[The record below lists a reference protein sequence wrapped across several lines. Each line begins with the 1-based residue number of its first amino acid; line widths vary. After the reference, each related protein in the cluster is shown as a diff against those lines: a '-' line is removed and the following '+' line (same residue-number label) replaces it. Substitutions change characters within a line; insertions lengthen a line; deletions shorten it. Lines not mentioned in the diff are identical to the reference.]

1 MKRKL
6 YTKSFEISELKKLDS
21 EKLFTAKEYE
31 ELTKI
36 ELGKSVFRS
45 KESVLEY
52 YLPKCFSKFEALEF
66 LKNRIDVQK
75 YQNII
80 SFGSGPSVL
89 EYLLYLSLSKDKS
102 IISSEFNNFFIEKSN
117 EFFPEFLTIQ
127 FDFTKDTLSK
137 VDTNFDIAVF
147 FSSSCAMDDDE
158 FIKFFKHLKLE
169 GVKEIIDFDSA
180 FMTKTTQFKNA
191 IRPVIEVAKKFK
203 PTTADNFAGKFHG
216 YSRSRKELL
225 NLYEES
231 GWLVKKELRL
241 GVYRYCAVLN

>member
-1 MKRKL
+1 MKRRL
-6 YTKSFEISELKKLDS
+6 YTKSYDINELTKLDS
-21 EKLFTAKEYE
+21 EKLFTAKESE
-31 ELTKI
+31 ELIEI
-36 ELGKSVFRS
+36 ELGRSVFRS

-66 LKNRIDVQK
+66 LKNRIEEEK

-80 SFGSGPSVL
+80 SFGSGSSVL
-89 EYLLYLSLSKDKS
+89 EYLLYLSLSKDKN
-102 IISSEFNNFFIEKSN
+102 IVSSEFNNFYVEKSN

-147 FSSSCAMDDDE
+147 FCSSYVMDDDE
-158 FIKFFKHLKLE
+158 FINFFKHLKSE

-191 IRPVIEVAKKFK
+191 IRPIIEVAKKFK
-203 PTTADNFAGKFHG
+203 STTSDNFEGKFHG

-225 NLYEES
+225 NLYKES
-231 GWLVKKELRL
+231 GWLVKKELTL
-241 GVYRYCAVLN
+241 GVYKFCAVLN